1 MVRATALVL
10 CTLPLLGCESS
21 ISTFDLGLD
30 QQVRVTGG
38 QLVSGPLLDPGC
50 DPATASRC
58 PAVTEIRRNQTE
70 VKRGDGT
77 VGVEGRI
84 GPGATALHVWAEGD
98 TNHWV
103 VLPSSFDFTVP
114 DELTYAIKLEFSF
127 AIQTDTLNVYMQAAD
142 TSGALGPPSIAE
154 YTILPDVPP
163 AALLISLGWDAP
175 ADLDLHVELPDGTIV
190 GAKNINSTKPSS
202 IPGDPGYMY
211 GGYLD
216 LDSNQQCLIDSLNRE
231 NFVWLDHEGDPR
243 NLPPPSGRYKVY
255 ANLFAPCG
263 ASSVNFE
270 ATATLAGAK
279 LESAASTLYEFD
291 SRLLPPVTEAPGL
304 LLMAF
309 DVP

>member
-1 MVRATALVL
+1 MVRAATLALCAL
-10 CTLPLLGCESS
+10 AGCESS
-21 ISTFDLGLD
+21 ISSFDLGLD

-38 QLVSGPLLDPGC
+38 QLVRGQPEDPGC
-50 DPATASRC
+50 DPATSSNC

-70 VKRGDGT
+70 VSRGDGT
-77 VGVEGRI
+77 VGLQGRI
-84 GPGATALHVWAEGD
+84 GRGATALHVWAEGD

-114 DELTYAIKLEFSF
+114 DELTYAIQLEFSF

-142 TSGALGPPSIAE
+142 ESGTLGPASIAE

-163 AALLISLGWDAP
+163 AALLVSLGWDAP
-175 ADLDLHVELPDGTIV
+175 ADMDLHVELPDGTIV
-190 GAKNINSTKPSS
+190 GAKNINSTKPGS
-202 IPGDPGYMY
+202 IPGDPSYMY

-231 NFVWLDHEGDPR
+231 NFVWLDHVGDPR

-255 ANLFAPCG
+255 ANLFSPCRT
-263 ASSVNFE
+263 SSVNFE
-270 ATATLAGAK
+270 ATVTLAGEK
-279 LESAASTLYEFD
+279 LEESAASTLYEFD
-291 SRLLPPVTEAPGL
+291 ARELPSADEAPGL
-304 LLMAF
+304 LLMVF